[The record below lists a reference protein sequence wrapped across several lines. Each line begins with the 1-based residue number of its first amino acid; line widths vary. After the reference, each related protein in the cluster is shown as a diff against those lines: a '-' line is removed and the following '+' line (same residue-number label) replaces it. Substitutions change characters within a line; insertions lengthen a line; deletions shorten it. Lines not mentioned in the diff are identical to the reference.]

1 MVDKSIIW
9 EKQALELYNELKTK
23 DLNNLILKGEPS
35 SVQIFI
41 DGFKNKYFDTL
52 MIYTSMGPNK
62 ISDIPIYSTL
72 LFKNDKAIYKLGE
85 YKWNF
90 KTCTSIDEIFILINI
105 LNTIK

>member
-23 DLNNLILKGEPS
+23 DLNNLILRGEPS
-35 SVQIFI
+35 GVQIFI

-52 MIYTSMGPNK
+52 MGPNK

-72 LFKNDKAIYKLGE
+72 LFKNDKAIYRLGE

-90 KTCTSIDEIFILINI
+90 KTCTSINEILILINI